1 MKKTILKILAIL
13 FLLIAILFAIA
24 YQPDIP
30 VAELKAKYANAESK
44 FLPLDGMDVHY
55 RMEGRG
61 HPLVLIHGT
70 AASLH
75 TWDEWTD
82 LLKDSFQIIRM
93 DIPAFGLTGPNATGD
108 YSIDNYTVFLN
119 KFLATINIDTFYL
132 AGNSLGGRIA
142 WNYAYA
148 YPEQVKKLILI
159 DAAGV
164 PHEGSL
170 PTVFKLARNPITAFL
185 LKKILPKSFIEKNMR
200 EVYFDDSKITEALVD
215 RYHSMALRAGNRQ
228 AFIDRARL
236 DYPDET
242 PKLSKINAPTLILW
256 GQHDEWVNVED
267 AHYFDNNIPNSFLK
281 IYDHAGH
288 VPMEEIAG
296 ETAMDASAFL
306 LKK

>member
-1 MKKTILKILAIL
+1 MKKTALKILAIII
-13 FLLIAILFAIA
+13 LIVAILFAIA

-30 VAELKAKYANAESK
+30 VESLKAKYTNAESK

-55 RMEGRG
+55 RIEGQG
-61 HPLVLIHGT
+61 HPLALIHGT
-70 AASLH
+70 GASLH
-75 TWDEWTD
+75 TWDEWTA

-108 YSIDNYTVFLN
+108 YSIEKYTAFLN
-119 KFLATINIDTFYL
+119 DFLQEINIDTFYL

-159 DAAGV
+159 DAAGA
-164 PHEGSL
+164 PSEGGL
-170 PTVFKLARNPITAFL
+170 PVVFKLARNPITAFL
-185 LKKILPKSFIEKNMR
+185 LKNILPKSFIEKNMR
-200 EVYFDDSKITEALVD
+200 EVYFNDSKITEALVD
-215 RYHSMALRAGNRQ
+215 RYHSMALRSGNRQ

-242 PKLSKINAPTLILW
+242 PKLSQINTPTLILW

-281 IYDHAGH
+281 IYDNAGH
-288 VPMEEIAG
+288 VPMEEIAE
-296 ETAMDASAFL
+296 ETALDVRVFL
-306 LKK
+306 QN